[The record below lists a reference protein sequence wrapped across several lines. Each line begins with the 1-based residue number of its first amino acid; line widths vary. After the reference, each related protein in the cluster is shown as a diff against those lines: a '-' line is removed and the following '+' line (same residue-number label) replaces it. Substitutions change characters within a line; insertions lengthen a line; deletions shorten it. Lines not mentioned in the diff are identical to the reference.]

1 MRKYNLLELICSLI
15 VIVLVLMGFKLYD
28 NYLDLHE
35 HTKTYALST
44 YNIELDGFSYVNS
57 VVENNS
63 IYLLYNADEYYLL
76 KKIDINTNKEDIY
89 SYNISSTC
97 KLQNEDAYPYIY
109 CVNTQEVTIY
119 DTTFHKIINQDI
131 SSNYNYAIN
140 TDSANMNF
148 SIIDNN
154 TSYEYINGYYKYTS
168 NAYISLDT
176 PYVKDAYCTDECLLM
191 RYNDITEMLSLYRNS
206 ELLETNIV
214 AYQKYESGI
223 YTYNNSKIK
232 IYDAKNNVYKE
243 FNSPINSLTSSTFT
257 LGANDY
263 YLYVLNDDLINV
275 YNLYDSSNFTNIDVS
290 KVSEDVNNLQVIN
303 NHLYI
308 YTTNTLYV
316 YDIREIEFTN
326 EASTYETELITSKI
340 AYYQDVYNVNINLE
354 DDPNNLSSN
363 YTITETSNYNDII
376 AALEDLERYF
386 LVFNADFFSRFFG
399 YGMNGLEIYL
409 ADNITSTSKSEFGN
423 ADVVGLY
430 IKKNNKYNI
439 VLKVNSGENINTIA
453 YHETFHVIE
462 DYLASFNITFASWSN
477 LNSPNFTYSNVYYTN
492 QVFSDTL
499 NNNKYNDGIYFVDNY
514 ARSNELEDR
523 ARMFEFICQ
532 GEDFS
537 EYPHLHA
544 KVSYIK
550 QIVLAS
556 FPELYNSSYFI

>member
-223 YTYNNSKIK
+223 YTYNNSKMK

-477 LNSPNFTYSNVYYTN
+477 LNPANFTYSNVYYTN

-499 NNNKYNDGIYFVDNY
+499 NNKYNDGIYFVDNY

-537 EYPHLHA
+537 DYPHLHA

-550 QIVLAS
+550 QIVLAN

>member
-477 LNSPNFTYSNVYYTN
+477 LNPPNFTYSNVYYTN

-499 NNNKYNDGIYFVDNY
+499 NNKYNDGIYFVDNY

-544 KVSYIK
+544 KISYIK

>member
-243 FNSPINSLTSSTFT
+243 FNSPINSLTSSAFT

-462 DYLASFNITFASWSN
+462 DYLSSFNITFASWSN
-477 LNSPNFTYSNVYYTN
+477 LNPSGFTYSNVYYTN

-499 NNNKYNDGIYFVDNY
+499 NNNKYNEGIYFVDNY

-537 EYPHLHA
+537 DYPHLYA

-550 QIVLAS
+550 QIVLAN

>member
-1 MRKYNLLELICSLI
+1 MRKYNLLELIYSLI

-550 QIVLAS
+550 QIVLAN

>member
-223 YTYNNSKIK
+223 YTYNNSKMK

-477 LNSPNFTYSNVYYTN
+477 LNPANFTYSNVYYTN

-499 NNNKYNDGIYFVDNY
+499 NNKYNDGIYFVDNY

-544 KVSYIK
+544 KISYIK

>member
-376 AALEDLERYF
+376 TALEDLERYF

-462 DYLASFNITFASWSN
+462 DYLSSFNITFASWSN
-477 LNSPNFTYSNVYYTN
+477 LNPSGFTYSNVYYTN

-499 NNNKYNDGIYFVDNY
+499 NNNKYNEGIYFVDNY

-537 EYPHLHA
+537 DYPHLYA

-550 QIVLAS
+550 QIVLAN

>member
-290 KVSEDVNNLQVIN
+290 KVSEYVNNLQVIN

-550 QIVLAS
+550 QIVLAN

>member
-544 KVSYIK
+544 KISYIK

>member
-354 DDPNNLSSN
+354 DNPNNLSSN

-409 ADNITSTSKSEFGN
+409 ADDISSTTRNEFGN

-439 VLKVNSGENINTIA
+439 ILTVNSGENINNIA
-453 YHETFHVIE
+453 FHETFHVIE
-462 DYLASFNITFASWSN
+462 DYLSSFNITFASWSN
-477 LNSPNFTYSNVYYTN
+477 LNPSGFTYSNVYYTN

-499 NNNKYNDGIYFVDNY
+499 NNKYNDGIYFVDNY

-544 KVSYIK
+544 KISYIK

>member
-1 MRKYNLLELICSLI
+1 MKKYNLLELICSLI

-477 LNSPNFTYSNVYYTN
+477 LNSPNFIYSNVYYTN

>member
-1 MRKYNLLELICSLI
+1 MKKYNLLELICSLI

-35 HTKTYALST
+35 DTKTYALST

-63 IYLLYNADEYYLL
+63 IYLLYNVEEYYLL

-376 AALEDLERYF
+376 TALEDLERYF

-462 DYLASFNITFASWSN
+462 DYLSSFNITFASWSN
-477 LNSPNFTYSNVYYTN
+477 LNPSGFTYSNVYYTN

-499 NNNKYNDGIYFVDNY
+499 NNNKYNEGIYFVDNY

-537 EYPHLHA
+537 DYPHLYA

-550 QIVLAS
+550 QIVLAN